1 MYNKKI
7 LTEKIS
13 DDKLDAVFY
22 YGDEIL
28 EIAFLNGKK
37 LIFESR
43 GELELIDEN
52 SNKHKGINALE
63 YLIENN
69 FNDDKLGKISVENDM
84 LLANNWFEAILLD
97 INGENLGDCGIFGSY
112 DEVLENA
119 DNIAE
124 ELVKEFYR

>member
-13 DDKLDAVFY
+13 DNKLDAVFY

-28 EIAFLNGKK
+28 EIVFLNGKK

-52 SNKHKGINALE
+52 LNKYKGKNALE
-63 YLIENN
+63 YLIEND
-69 FNDDKLGKISVENDM
+69 FNDKKLGQISLEYDM

-97 INGENLGDCGIFGSY
+97 INGENLGDYGIFGSY

-119 DNIAE
+119 DAIAE